1 MREASVRL
9 VIYVLTVW
17 FLVSIPV
24 ALFLGRVFRLN
35 SDSWVG
41 ESDGA
46 TDLAA
51 IRGQGYAPA
60 AHTVGSTKNNTWQGR
75 QSAARA

>member
-1 MREASVRL
+1 MRL

-24 ALFLGRVFRLN
+24 ALFLGRVCRLN
-35 SDSWVG
+35 SDSWVC
-41 ESDGA
+41 ESDGV

-51 IRGQGYAPA
+51 IRGQGLAHA
-60 AHTVGSTKNNTWQGR
+60 AHTVGSTKNNTWKGSE
-75 QSAARA
+75 SAARA